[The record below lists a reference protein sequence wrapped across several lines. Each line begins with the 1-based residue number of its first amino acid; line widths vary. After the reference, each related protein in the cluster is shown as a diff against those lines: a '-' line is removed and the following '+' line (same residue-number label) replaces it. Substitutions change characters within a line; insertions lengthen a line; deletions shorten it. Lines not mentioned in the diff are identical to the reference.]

1 MSDLKLGIQMWSIHD
16 ICVQEGMAS
25 AIKKV
30 KEMGYNG
37 FEYAL
42 GDSITLKERCN
53 TDAEEAV
60 KILREYDVKALGA
73 HIPFEPMLIDPKPV
87 LEECLKL
94 EIPYAA
100 VGPVFWGDRATY
112 AEQKETYVRLKDI
125 AILFHKNGI
134 QLQVH
139 CSAFGYLKDYKGRY
153 VVEGMLEEA
162 GLENLQPEFDTAWM
176 ICGGVDP
183 VEMLKKY
190 EGHVDILHF
199 KDFHPLQE
207 EYSYLMVRHNTICE
221 QQHDGC
227 AVGENGVQDLESIV
241 KAAGTYGT
249 KWLITELWN
258 EKDSLRNARVS
269 AENLSKYMK

>member
-16 ICVQEGMAS
+16 ICIQEGMAS

-112 AEQKETYVRLKDI
+112 AEQKETYDRLKEI
-125 AILFHKNGI
+125 ASLFHKNGI

-176 ICGGVDP
+176 ICGGVD
-183 VEMLKKY
+183 
-190 EGHVDILHF
+190 
-199 KDFHPLQE
+199 PLQE

-258 EKDSLRNARVS
+258 EKDSLRNAHVS